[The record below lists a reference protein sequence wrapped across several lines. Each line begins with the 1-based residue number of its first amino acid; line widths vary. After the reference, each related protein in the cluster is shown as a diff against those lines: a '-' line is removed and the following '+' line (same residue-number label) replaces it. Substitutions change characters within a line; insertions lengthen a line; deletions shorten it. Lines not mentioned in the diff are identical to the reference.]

1 MTIVEVV
8 VRVFVALL
16 QELALAGADAAAQ
29 EDALMSAQEKLSR
42 ARMTAKFGDP
52 TP

>member
-16 QELALAGADAAAQ
+16 NELAQAGEDAAAQ
-29 EDALMSAQEKLSR
+29 EAALMSAQEKLSH
-42 ARMTAKFGDP
+42 ARMKAKFG
-52 TP
+52 